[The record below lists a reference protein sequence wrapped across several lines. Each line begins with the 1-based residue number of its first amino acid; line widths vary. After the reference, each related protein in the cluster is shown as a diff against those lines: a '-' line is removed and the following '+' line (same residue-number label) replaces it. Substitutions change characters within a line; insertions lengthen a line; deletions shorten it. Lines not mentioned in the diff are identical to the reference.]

1 MRDAVGAARTVVD
14 VGAGTGSYERGLP
27 VVLAVEPSP
36 VMIAQRPPG
45 SAPVV
50 RGVAGRLPLRDGSVD
65 AALAVL
71 TVHHWPCA
79 AAGLAELRRVAARQ
93 VVLTFDPR
101 ATAAYWLVAEYVPA
115 VADLDTGRTPPVEQ
129 VAELLGTADVR
140 PLPVPAD
147 MVDGVLAAHWNRPH
161 AYLDP
166 RVRACCSGLAQ
177 LDAEV
182 VDAGMRSLRRDLD
195 SGAWHRRHADLL
207 DAGEFD
213 AGYRLVVSG

>member
-1 MRDAVGAARTVVD
+1 MRAAVGSARTVVD
-14 VGAGTGSYERGLP
+14 VGAGTGSYEQGLP

-45 SAPVV
+45 AAPVV
-50 RGVAGRLPLRDGSVD
+50 RGVAGRLPLRDGAVD

-71 TVHHWPCA
+71 TVHHWPSV
-79 AAGLAELRRVAARQ
+79 AAGLAELRRVARRQ

-115 VADLDTGRTPPVEQ
+115 VAELDAGRTPPVER
-129 VAELLGTADVR
+129 VADLLDTADVR

-147 MVDGVLAAHWNRPH
+147 MADGVLAAYWNRPH

-166 RVRACCSGLAQ
+166 QVRACCSGFAQ
-177 LDAEV
+177 LDARV
-182 VDAGMRSLRRDLD
+182 VDAGMRALRRDLD
-195 SGAWHRRHADLL
+195 SGAWHRRHAGLVT
-207 DAGEFD
+207 AREFD